1 MEKSDQK
8 SLKIL
13 DDICSEYK
21 RNNDVELELRFK
33 SVTKELFESLYNNL
47 LKSPQFTAKGISY
60 TMDVISENIFGATG
74 KFGATKY
81 IRRQTFEFNE
91 KTGRR
96 DLKSVTYHQKY
107 PIAKPYFVEDYIK
120 YSVNLS
126 KELNIGDFK
135 SRDKAMVRFKNR
147 ISFIDETK
155 QWVVDLTATKTSV
168 INEVGPVILDI
179 LSGVFHPSTPETF
192 FSNLDLSQI
201 NQFEIEIEHLGQNKS
216 TFNSQQVTAI
226 AKSVFS
232 LISSAYVMESAY
244 RDEVHLIAEKILKN
258 KSILSYFKSSF
269 GLKQLLNQSKPLT
282 RGEYRE
288 IYPPI
293 GWYLTEKA
301 DGVRCVVHLVGGVC
315 KIIADKLFEFA
326 ALGQI
331 GAGSS
336 VNASSYTAT
345 NSTQN
350 SVNQIVKKITKPQ
363 EYIAEGELLYDA
375 EGKPSKILLFDVMIF
390 DEENLIEKGFS
401 YRVDFLAKMAEIL
414 NGVLANAELKL
425 EKQGQKIAI
434 SVVAK
439 QMVVLNELNLEEAIK
454 TVYASKYPYNIDGLI
469 FTSPYDGYFDTISY
483 KWKPPEHNTI
493 DFLAVKAPEK
503 FLGTKPFL
511 TKKGHDLYLLFN
523 GMQYDMQNRLGIRL
537 IPQYSVIFPDI
548 FYSISN
554 KHSAATSY
562 YPMQFSPSA
571 NPLEYLYYHK
581 VDTNA
586 PDLNYK
592 IIEMRKNPKCIE
604 NQKLDFCDGFL
615 GPWELVRIRDDRKME
630 KNYFGNDFMVAEK
643 NYQIYLNPL
652 RLEDLAKPPS
662 TYFMKTADDTYKAAH
677 GFRRFVISML
687 TLEHAKNATWLVD
700 FGAGR
705 GADLRRY
712 YEAGVKNGLFI
723 DNDEEALAELLQR
736 KFSII
741 KQKNRE
747 VSREMM
753 NREQTRPKHAP
764 STQHN
769 KHRDSDEFNMSVN
782 VLRANLNQPYT
793 ETLEQYSRF
802 DILFESADVGVS
814 NFAFHYFCANID
826 SLRNIINLVSKTL
839 KVGGKFIM
847 TTMNGSSVFEK
858 IKALKQGESWEL
870 VENNVTKYA
879 IKKLFPG
886 DAKTKLAIGQKI
898 AVKLPMTEEMYEEPI
913 CDLELVIKEF
923 TKAGFI
929 CDKYAPFSEQ
939 LPLFQKENRH
949 LFDKL
954 SEQDLE
960 YGELFYYAVFTKMKS
975 NKKI

>member
-1 MEKSDQK
+1 MDFGSIIPLKFILIKMDKTDPKSI
-8 SLKIL
+8 KIL
-13 DDICSEYK
+13 DDICNEYK
-21 RNNDVELELRFK
+21 RNKDVELELRFK

-47 LKSPQFTAKGISY
+47 LKSPQFTFNGIKY

-81 IRRQTFEFNE
+81 IRRQTFEFNGA
-91 KTGRR
+91 TGRR
-96 DLKSVTYHQKY
+96 DLKSVSYHQKY

-126 KELNIGDFK
+126 KELDIDAFN

-147 ISFIDETK
+147 ISFIDESK
-155 QWVVDLTATKTSV
+155 QWVVDLTATKSSV
-168 INEVGPVILDI
+168 INDVGPVIGDVLN
-179 LSGVFHPSTPETF
+179 SVFRASNAETF
-192 FSNLDLSQI
+192 FNNLDLAHI
-201 NQFEIEIEHLGQNKS
+201 NQFEIEIEHLGENKHA
-216 TFNSQQVTAI
+216 FQAQQITAI

-232 LISSAYVMESAY
+232 LISAAYVMESAY

-288 IYPPI
+288 IYPPV

-301 DGVRCVVHLVGGVC
+301 DGVRCAIHLTKGEC
-315 KIIADKLFEFA
+315 KIIADKLFEFSA
-326 ALGQI
+326 
-331 GAGSS
+331 GAS
-336 VNASSYTAT
+336 AT
-345 NSTQN
+345 SNSTSSKPTNQ
-350 SVNQIVKKITKPQ
+350 SVKQVAKPQ

-375 EGKPSKILLFDVMIF
+375 ENRPSKILLFDVMIF

-401 YRVDFLAKMAEIL
+401 YRVDFLEKMAEIL
-414 NGVLANAELKL
+414 NNFMAMAVS
-425 EKQGQKIAI
+425 QQKT
-434 SVVAK
+434 STRVTVVAK
-439 QMVVLNELNLEEAIK
+439 QMVVLNELNLKEAVEK
-454 TVYASKYPYNIDGLI
+454 VYGGKYPYNIDGLI

-493 DFLAVKAPEK
+493 DFLAVKAPQK

-511 TKKGHDLYLLFN
+511 TKKGYDLYLLFN
-523 GMQYDMQNRLGIRL
+523 GVQYDVQNRLGIRL

-554 KHSAATSY
+554 KSVAPTIY

-581 VDTNA
+581 TDSNST
-586 PDLNYK
+586 DLNYK
-592 IIEMRKNPKCIE
+592 IIEMRKNPKCIDD
-604 NQKLDFCDGFL
+604 QKLDFCDGFL
-615 GPWELVRIRDDRKME
+615 GPWELVRVREDRKME

-652 RLEDLAKPPS
+652 RLTDLSNPTS

-687 TLEHAKNATWLVD
+687 TLEYAKNALRIVD

-712 YEAGVKNGLFI
+712 YEAGIKAGLFI

-736 KFSII
+736 KFNII

-747 VSREMM
+747 LSQASR
-753 NREQTRPKHAP
+753 
-764 STQHN
+764 S
-769 KHRDSDEFNMSVN
+769 HRHDYGKTAKSDDDFNMTVN
-782 VLRANLNQPYT
+782 VLRANLNQKYT
-793 ETLEQYSRF
+793 ETLEQYARF
-802 DILFESADVGVS
+802 DILPETVNVGVC
-814 NFAFHYFCANID
+814 NFAFHYFCESID

-839 KVGGKFIM
+839 QIGGKFIM
-847 TTMNGSSVFEK
+847 TTMHGGLVFDK
-858 IKALKQGESWEL
+858 LKLLPQGTAWEL
-870 VENNVTKYA
+870 VENNTVKYA
-879 IKKLFPG
+879 IKKLYPNEN
-886 DAKTKLAIGQKI
+886 KEKLSIGQKI
-898 AVKLPMTEEMYEEPI
+898 AVKLPMTDEMYEEPI
-913 CDLELVIKEF
+913 CNLELVIKEF
-923 TKAGFI
+923 EASGFR
-929 CDKYAPFSEQ
+929 CEKLAPFSEK
-939 LPLFQKENRH
+939 LELFQKENRQ
-949 LFDKL
+949 LYERL

-960 YGELFYYAVFTKMKS
+960 YGELFYYAIFIKEKA
-975 NKKI
+975 NKKIK

>member
-1 MEKSDQK
+1 MDKTDQK

-13 DDICSEYK
+13 DDICNEYK

-33 SVTKELFESLYNNL
+33 SVTKELFESLCHNL

-107 PIAKPYFVEDYIK
+107 PIAKPYFVEDYVK

-126 KELNIGDFK
+126 KELDIDQFK

-168 INEVGPVILDI
+168 INEVGPVIGDI
-179 LSGVFHPSTPETF
+179 LNNVFRNSTPETF
-192 FSNLDLSQI
+192 FSNLDLAHI

-216 TFNSQQVTAI
+216 TFNSQQITGI
-226 AKSVFS
+226 AKTVFS

-258 KSILSYFKSSF
+258 KSIVSYFKSSF

-288 IYPPI
+288 IYPPV

-301 DGVRCVVHLVGGVC
+301 DGVRCVVHLTGNVC
-315 KIIADKLFEFA
+315 KIVADKLFEFVVSSPEQNA
-326 ALGQI
+326 A
-331 GAGSS
+331 
-336 VNASSYTAT
+336 
-345 NSTQN
+345 QN
-350 SVNQIVKKITKPQ
+350 VKKNAKPQ

-375 EGKPSKILLFDVMIF
+375 ENRPSQILLFDVMIF

-401 YRVDFLAKMAEIL
+401 YRVDFLNQMAEIL
-414 NGVLANAELKL
+414 NKVFASTDLKT
-425 EKQGQKIAI
+425 EKQPNSSQKNRIN
-434 SVVAK
+434 VVAK

-454 TVYASKYPYNIDGLI
+454 TVYAGKYPYNIDGMI

-511 TKKGHDLYLLFN
+511 TKKGYDLYLLFN
-523 GMQYDMQNRLGIRL
+523 GVQYDVQNRLGIRL

-554 KHSAATSY
+554 KHPAATSY

-581 VDTNA
+581 TGENS

-687 TLEHAKNATWLVD
+687 TLEHAKNANWLVD

-723 DNDEEALAELLQR
+723 DNDEEAIAELLQR

-747 VSREMM
+747 THRETHREMSKGHD
-753 NREQTRPKHAP
+753 KHL
-764 STQHN
+764 SQS
-769 KHRDSDEFNMSVN
+769 KQRDSDEFNMSVN
-782 VLRANLNQPYT
+782 VLRANLNQPYM

-802 DILFESADVGVS
+802 DLMQESVNIGVS
-814 NFAFHYFCANID
+814 NFAFHYFCESID
-826 SLRNIINLVSKTL
+826 SLRNIIKLISKT
-839 KVGGKFIM
+839 VQIGGKFVM
-847 TTMNGSSVFEK
+847 TTMHGGIVFDK
-858 IKALKQGESWEL
+858 LKNLKQGESWEL
-870 VENNVTKYA
+870 VENDVTKYA
-879 IKKLFPG
+879 IKKMFASDP
-886 DAKTKLAIGQKI
+886 KTKLTIGQKI
-898 AVKLPMTEEMYEEPI
+898 AVKLPMTDEMYEEPI

-923 TKAGFI
+923 KSAGFE
-929 CDKYAPFSEQ
+929 CDKLAPFSEE
-939 LPLFQKENRH
+939 LALFQKENRH

-960 YGELFYYAVFTKMKS
+960 YNKLFYYAVFTKIKS